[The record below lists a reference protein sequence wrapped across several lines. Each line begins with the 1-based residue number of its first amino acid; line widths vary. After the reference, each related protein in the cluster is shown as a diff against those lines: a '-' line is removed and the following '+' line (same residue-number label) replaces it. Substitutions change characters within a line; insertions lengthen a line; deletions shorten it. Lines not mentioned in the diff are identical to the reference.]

1 MVHCSV
7 SVPENTGVCAVI
19 INTNGTGVK
28 LNLES
33 CVLLRAGSLEK
44 WIKT

>member
-1 MVHCSV
+1 MVHYSV

-19 INTNGTGVK
+19 INTNGTDAK

-33 CVLLRAGSLEK
+33 CVLLRAGSLVKEVD
-44 WIKT
+44 